1 MTYYALGPIKPK
13 KKPRPKPIKFEG
25 GNIAF
30 IDGEDN
36 FTQGVQIWVCL
47 DEDTAEMGL
56 LQTNP
61 GGVPY
66 VTLDEFQVQV
76 IDGVIDEIA
85 S

>member
-1 MTYYALGPIKPK
+1 MSYYALGPIKPK

-30 IDGEDN
+30 INGEDN

-47 DEDTAEMGL
+47 DEDAAEMGL
-56 LQTNP
+56 LESGTYTTINSED
-61 GGVPY
+61 
-66 VTLDEFQVQV
+66 VTV

>member
-1 MTYYALGPIKPK
+1 MSYYALGPIKPK

-56 LQTNP
+56 LES
-61 GGVPY
+61 
-66 VTLDEFQVQV
+66 VTYTTINSEDVTV
-76 IDGVIDEIA
+76 IDGIIDEIA